1 MRQAA
6 DPSDD
11 VPSVL
16 VLTDLTRRGGEDRRV
31 VVQGVDLP
39 LRNVIIAIAGFVIGA
54 PIGLIAVAVA
64 SPMRSL
70 IDPLYVWATA
80 VAVVELLCYV
90 AVVYRVR
97 SGVGVFQSQRDR
109 HRAGNGR
116 VWLGTEQVP
125 PLDRATFELCVRGA
139 LPLHRHRQPP
149 DELGLS

>member
-1 MRQAA
+1 VRQAA
-6 DPSDD
+6 DQSDD

-39 LRNVIIAIAGFVIGA
+39 LRNVIIGIAGFVIGA

-70 IDPLYVWATA
+70 IDPLYVWAAT
-80 VAVVELLCYV
+80 VAVVELICYV

-97 SGVGVFQSQRDR
+97 SGVGVFLSWRDR
-109 HRAGNGR
+109 SRAGNGR

-125 PLDRATFELCVRGA
+125 PLDRAAIELCVRGA
-139 LPLHRHRQPP
+139 MPLRRDRRPLDQ
-149 DELGLS
+149 LGLP